1 MADVSERRLRLE
13 FLVEPLTAGSPGP
26 HVDRAVRAVEE
37 LGLDVELGPFA
48 SQTVGG
54 SASIAEALAK
64 LIGDAFDH
72 GATRV
77 SAVVDLA
84 DVVHGG
90 PSVIEST
97 LGAAVSEPTTI
108 VGALDTMIAQ
118 VEADFDEPLAGLDR
132 RGKQRVVGLLH
143 ERGAFALRRSIDGVA
158 AALGVSR
165 ITIYNYL
172 NALEDPAD
180 NC

>member
-1 MADVSERRLRLE
+1 M
-13 FLVEPLTAGSPGP
+13 
-26 HVDRAVRAVEE
+26 
-37 LGLDVELGPFA
+37 
-48 SQTVGG
+48 
-54 SASIAEALAK
+54 
-64 LIGDAFDH
+64 
-72 GATRV
+72 
-77 SAVVDLA
+77 VDLA
-84 DVVHGG
+84 DAVHGG

-97 LGAAVSEPTTI
+97 LGVAASEPTTI

-132 RGKQRVVGLLH
+132 RGKQRAVGLLH

-158 AALGVSR
+158 TALGVSR